1 MNLPSVH
8 SIVCPGWQY
17 LNSNV
22 VVCSIFSTSNSPL
35 YLRYTFNLL
44 SLILPD
50 LVRSKVYVKMLLSQH
65 LEKEVKFVALALLVD
80 KL

>member
-1 MNLPSVH
+1 MNLLSVH
-8 SIVCPGWQY
+8 SIVFPGWQY
-17 LNSNV
+17 LNSK

-35 YLRYTFNLL
+35 YVLYTFNLL

-50 LVRSKVYVKMLLSQH
+50 LVRSNVYVKMLLSQH